1 MKPSERYGKC
11 FGSVVARVAP
21 QKINKIDIYEAQIE
35 DYREALL
42 YIDEDNFFD
51 IIVYW
56 IGLDRVDDLCYIA
69 YNIDELEF
77 LEETKGLDK
86 LRKEITIRNVIK

>member
-1 MKPSERYGKC
+1 MKSSERYGKC

-21 QKINKIDIYEAQIE
+21 QRIDKIDIYDAQIE

-56 IGLDRVDDLCYIA
+56 VELDREEDYCYIA

-77 LEETKGLDK
+77 LEETEGLAK
-86 LRKEITIRNVIK
+86 LRKAITIRNIIK